1 MNTKIQEFLERIRR
15 LELQIENEFAQRR
28 QQLQVDFEE
37 RKVKFEKE
45 VLAQQRRFKQGVLRY
60 ILTADWRHMLCVPF
74 IYPVLLPML
83 VLDAFI
89 TLYQWVC
96 FPLYGMAR
104 VKRSDYF
111 VFDRTHLA
119 YLNVLEKI
127 NCAYCSYGNG
137 LMAYGREVVGLTEQ
151 YWCPIKHARR
161 VLQAHPYY
169 PGFVDYGDAAHYHE
183 QLAQLRQQLQ
193 AMSSGQN
200 QEALSQPGQPK
211 PVSLSTVG
219 AMKTFNTLADLAACV
234 GQDVTAS
241 EWIEITQEQVNQF
254 AQATGDHQW
263 IHVDVE
269 RAQQGPFGA
278 PIAHG
283 FLTLSLLSQFFDKT
297 IVVTEARMG
306 VNYGLNKVR
315 FMAPVPVGSRLRAH
329 LHLHSATPLEG
340 KGLQL
345 QWNVSIQREGSDKP
359 VCVAESLVRLYA

>member
-1 MNTKIQEFLERIRR
+1 
-15 LELQIENEFAQRR
+15 
-28 QQLQVDFEE
+28 
-37 RKVKFEKE
+37 
-45 VLAQQRRFKQGVLRY
+45 
-60 ILTADWRHMLCVPF
+60 
-74 IYPVLLPML
+74 
-83 VLDAFI
+83 
-89 TLYQWVC
+89 
-96 FPLYGMAR
+96 
-104 VKRSDYF
+104 
-111 VFDRTHLA
+111 
-119 YLNVLEKI
+119 
-127 NCAYCSYGNG
+127 
-137 LMAYGREVVGLTEQ
+137 
-151 YWCPIKHARR
+151 
-161 VLQAHPYY
+161 
-169 PGFVDYGDAAHYHE
+169 
-183 QLAQLRQQLQ
+183 
-193 AMSSGQN
+193 
-200 QEALSQPGQPK
+200 
-211 PVSLSTVG
+211 
-219 AMKTFNTLADLAACV
+219 MKTFNTLADLAACV